1 MIIEDNDVKFENL
14 IEIEATFASEDSL
27 VHKKQPSKWYPNTFK
42 KN

>member
-27 VHKKQPSKWYPNTFK
+27 VHKKQPSK
-42 KN
+42 